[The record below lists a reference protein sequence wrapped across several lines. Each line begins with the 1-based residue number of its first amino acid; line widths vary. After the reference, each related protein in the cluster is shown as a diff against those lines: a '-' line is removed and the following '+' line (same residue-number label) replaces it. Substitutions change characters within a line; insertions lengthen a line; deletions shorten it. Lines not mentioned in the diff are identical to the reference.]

1 MDPMRVYQYSN
12 PGRLIFGPGA
22 LAELKKQID
31 VKDRPLIITDEGVV
45 RAGILKR
52 VTNLLIE
59 AGIRYVQFDRVAADP
74 SIEVFE
80 EAAALYRER
89 GCTSLIALGG
99 GSSIDVAKGVAIT
112 GAREGTIKEYALGKP
127 VEGFLPSLCAIPT
140 TAGTGSE
147 ATAVAVVFDP
157 ETKVKMVLKNSAV
170 VPRVA
175 LLDPLLLASV
185 PPKVAADTGADA
197 LAHAIESYLS
207 LAGHVITD
215 AIALSAIRMIMG
227 NLPKFVAN
235 PQDVNA
241 AGQMHLAS
249 CMAGLCFANTGL
261 GLAHALA
268 HPAGVYFHASHGLS
282 CALYLPGVMEFNA
295 PACPEKFVAI
305 AEASGRD
312 VRGLS
317 PEKAAAEAINAVRDL
332 FAKVGLPRTLSEMG
346 VEFRLEPKMVDDAF
360 TSSPAKSNPR
370 KAEPEQ
376 IAALFASVK

>member
-12 PGRLIFGPGA
+12 PGRLIFGPGS
-22 LAELKKQID
+22 LAELKKEFN
-31 VKDRPLIITDEGVV
+31 VKDKPLIITDEGVA
-45 RAGILKR
+45 RAGILKK
-52 VTNLLIE
+52 VTDLIIE
-59 AGIRYVQFDRVAADP
+59 AGIRYELFDRVAADP

-80 EAAALYRER
+80 EAAVFYRQR

-99 GSSIDVAKGVAIT
+99 GSSIDVAKGVAIRAT
-112 GAREGTIKEYALGKP
+112 HEGTIKEYASGKP
-127 VEGFLPSLCAIPT
+127 VEGVLPRICAIPT

-157 ETKVKMVLKNSAV
+157 ETKLKMVLKNSAV

-207 LAGHVITD
+207 PAGHMITD

-235 PQDVNA
+235 PQDVAA

-295 PACPEKFVAI
+295 PVCPEKFVAI

-317 PEKAAAEAINAVRDL
+317 PEEAAAEAIGAVRDL

-360 TSSPAKSNPR
+360 TSTPAKSNPR